1 MNPNIK
7 SLTDKDIKKIFNNKI
22 KVLLYSQLHNY
33 KNIDEL
39 MKPFDKVIILYVF
52 RINPENGGLQGH
64 WIALKKEKKKITFFD
79 SFASIPDA
87 TIIKLPKDI
96 KHKFKEDYNQLS
108 KLLYNSKYDLA
119 YNSKTL
125 QDNKSNLCGYYCVG
139 YLCSDLSV
147 DDFSNLFT
155 NDKKS
160 NDALIYKLVKI

>member
-7 SLTDKDIKKIFNNKI
+7 SLTDKDIKNIFNNNI
-22 KVLLYSQLHNY
+22 KVLLYSELYKY
-33 KNIDEL
+33 KNIDDL
-39 MKPFDKVIILYVF
+39 MKPFNKVIILYVF
-52 RINPENGGLQGH
+52 RETLEHSLQGH
-64 WIALKKEKKKITFFD
+64 WVALKKEKNRIIFFD

-87 TIIKLPKDI
+87 TIIKLPKEI
-96 KHKFKEDYNQLS
+96 KVKFKEDFNQLS
-108 KLLYNSKYDLA
+108 KLLYNSKYELG

-139 YLCSDLSV
+139 YLSSDMNV

-160 NDALIYKLVKI
+160 NDSLIYKLVVG